1 MEDEKSDLQRQLQNE
16 KNARQLQEQF
26 NEDQQKIQQALHKEQ
41 ITTEAQKVGMVAGT
55 VSRVLVETSEG
66 LGKGGKFR
74 LVCSQ
79 VEVTGVS
86 VQLSQKICV
95 AEPTF
100 VTVVCRILIL
110 YIFFTSTFF
119 NNSFQ

>member
-41 ITTEAQKVGMVAGT
+41 ITTEAQKVGMVVGT

-66 LGKGGKFR
+66 LGKGGKELEPR
-74 LVCSQ
+74 SIKMCP
-79 VEVTGVS
+79 
-86 VQLSQKICV
+86 KI
-95 AEPTF
+95 
-100 VTVVCRILIL
+100 
-110 YIFFTSTFF
+110 FTKIKFETI
-119 NNSFQ
+119 QIVIC

>member
-26 NEDQQKIQQALHKEQ
+26 NEDQQRIQQALHKEQ

-66 LGKGGKFR
+66 LGKGVKFR

-95 AEPTF
+95 AVPTF

-110 YIFFTSTFF
+110 YIFFYVYIF
-119 NNSFQ
+119 